1 MNIGLAQTAVA
12 DEQELVDRA
21 RAGERAAFARLIEG
35 RYNFLFRLAW
45 RWTGNRAD
53 AEDVAQEVCVRLA
66 RAIQSFRG
74 EASFSTF
81 LHALTLNAVRDWG
94 RRRARQ
100 QRIADAVL
108 TFAAIDTA
116 GQAAPDADPAG
127 QLWEAVRGL
136 PEKQR
141 DAVLLVHG
149 EGLSH
154 ADAGAAMGCSEKT
167 VSWHIHEA
175 RKRLRRMLASG
186 GNANE
191 DA

>member
-1 MNIGLAQTAVA
+1 MNIGLAHTAIA
-12 DEQELVDRA
+12 DERELIDRA
-21 RAGERAAFARLIEG
+21 QAGERAAFARLIEA
-35 RYNFLFRLAW
+35 RYDFLFRLAW

-66 RAIQSFRG
+66 RAIGSFRG
-74 EASFSTF
+74 EASFATF

-100 QRIADAVL
+100 KRIADAAL
-108 TFAAIDTA
+108 TFAAIDTV
-116 GQAAPDADPAG
+116 GSAAAETDPAG
-127 QLWEAVRGL
+127 ELWEAVRGL

-154 ADAGAAMGCSEKT
+154 ADAAAAMGCSEKT

-175 RKRLRRMLASG
+175 RKRLKRMLSSG
-186 GNANE
+186 GNGNE
-191 DA
+191 NA